1 MVKIVIFVKFVFY
14 PLKFYGYKIIF
25 YQNLQF
31 SNAYLR

>member
-14 PLKFYGYKIIF
+14 PLKFYGYRIII

-31 SNAYLR
+31 INAYL